1 MIGGVME
8 LSFET
13 TITHN
18 IMSYLNNIDG
28 VIMEKVKGEAE
39 CSGRADINGCY
50 KGRSVRIE
58 VKTPDN
64 RNKPSKKQLWNL
76 WQWHKAGAIVMVVY
90 SLEAVKSAFD
100 IWSHSTIA
108 FPTESVILVKEKN
121 NCTSLIILPSEIGD
135 VVFSELYNTYYKGDV
150 DDIQDETVGSPS

>member
-1 MIGGVME
+1 M
-8 LSFET
+8 SFET

-18 IMSYLNNIDG
+18 IMKYLNDMDG

-64 RNKPSKKQLWNL
+64 KNKPSKKQLWNL

-90 SLEAVKSAFD
+90 SLKAVQEAFR
-100 IWSHSTIA
+100 IWDETNGKPYNNITIS
-108 FPTESVILVKEKN
+108 EEN
-121 NCTSLIILPSEIGD
+121 NCVSMIMYPNKYRDYKAFLQQ
-135 VVFSELYNTYYKGDV
+135 YYPKEEWYD
-150 DDIQDETVGSPS
+150 

>member
-1 MIGGVME
+1 M
-8 LSFET
+8 SFET

-18 IMSYLNNIDG
+18 IMKYLNDMDG

-64 RNKPSKKQLWNL
+64 KNKPSKKQLWNL
-76 WQWHKAGAIVMVVY
+76 WQWHKAGAITMVVY
-90 SLEAVKSAFD
+90 SLNAVQTAFNVWNKYRGKPAHN
-100 IWSHSTIA
+100 ITVY
-108 FPTESVILVKEKN
+108 EEN
-121 NCTSLIILPSEIGD
+121 NCVSLIMYPNNYRDFRTFYE
-135 VVFSELYNTYYKGDV
+135 TYYPRGSFDGRIT
-150 DDIQDETVGSPS
+150 DD

>member
-1 MIGGVME
+1 M
-8 LSFET
+8 SFET

-18 IMSYLNNIDG
+18 IMKYLNDMDG

-64 RNKPSKKQLWNL
+64 KNKPSKKQLWNL
-76 WQWHKAGAIVMVVY
+76 WQWHKAGAITMVVY
-90 SLEAVKSAFD
+90 SLNAVKEAFYAWETYKHKPPCNMS
-100 IWSHSTIA
+100 IPEENS
-108 FPTESVILVKEKN
+108 
-121 NCTSLIILPSEIGD
+121 CTSLIIYPNNYRDYKTFLQQ
-135 VVFSELYNTYYKGDV
+135 YYPKEEWYD
-150 DDIQDETVGSPS
+150 

>member
-1 MIGGVME
+1 M
-8 LSFET
+8 SFET

-18 IMSYLNNIDG
+18 IMKYLNGMDD

-50 KGRSVRIE
+50 HGTSCRIE

-76 WQWHKAGAIVMVVY
+76 WQWHMAGAIVMVVY
-90 SLEAVKSAFD
+90 SLRAVQEAFR
-100 IWSHSTIA
+100 IWDETKGKPYDNI
-108 FPTESVILVKEKN
+108 VISEEN
-121 NCTSLIILPSEIGD
+121 SCISLIMYPNHQRGFRTLYEI
-135 VVFSELYNTYYKGDV
+135 YYKGDA
-150 DDIQDETVGSPS
+150 DGIQD